1 MPTNSALMERVI
13 ERAGEDAAFR
23 SQLLANPKAAVES
36 ELGISIPDDLNV
48 KVVEE
53 MANEFYIVLP
63 PKEQSGELS
72 DAQLA
77 GVAGGDSSTWGPNCS
92 SC

>member
-1 MPTNSALMERVI
+1 MPTNTALVEKVI
-13 ERAGEDAAFR
+13 EKARTDAAFR
-23 SQLLANPKAAVES
+23 SQLQSNPKAAVES
-36 ELGISIPDDLNV
+36 ELGISIPADLNV

-53 MANEFYIVLP
+53 KPNEFYIVLP
-63 PKEQSGELS
+63 PKEQSGQLS

>member
-1 MPTNSALMERVI
+1 MPTNSALVERVI
-13 ERAGEDAAFR
+13 ERASDDAAFR
-23 SQLLANPKAAVES
+23 SQLLSNPKAAVES
-36 ELGISIPDDLNV
+36 ELGISIPKDLNV

-53 MANEFYIVLP
+53 MPNEFYIVLP
-63 PKEQSGELS
+63 PKDQSGQLS

-77 GVAGGDSSTWGPNCS
+77 GVAGGDSSTWGPNCN

>member
-1 MPTNSALMERVI
+1 MPTNSALVERVV
-13 ERAGEDAAFR
+13 EKARSDASFR
-23 SQLLANPKAAVES
+23 SQLIANPKAAIES
-36 ELGISIPDDLNV
+36 ELGITIPTDLNV

-53 MANEFYIVLP
+53 QQNEFYVVLP
-63 PKEQSGELS
+63 PKEQSGQLS
-72 DAQLA
+72 DEQLA